1 MKLRIQKYN
10 GKTYADKSLPYK
22 VGIIR
27 QVSFQPRDGQDTSL
41 FCVSDGFS
49 SQIIGYR
56 KNSELEK
63 IAEKLIGKNL
73 LDI

>member
-1 MKLRIQKYN
+1 MKLRIHNYDGQI
-10 GKTYADKSLPYK
+10 YADKPLPFK

-27 QVSFQPRDGQDTSL
+27 QVSFQPRKGRDTSL

-56 KNSELEK
+56 KNSDLAELAK
-63 IAEKLIGKNL
+63 NLIGKNL